1 MKKHE
6 KNSAVNGSYLIV
18 IIAPE
23 VTFNITTNPG
33 VTPRVQKNGSNPLAM
48 IKTVTQEDAWKGE
61 ANCSACSIRDS
72 VLFAGLQEKD
82 FEHIHKP
89 IEQLPLKPG
98 DILYHAGDKAD
109 RLFTIRSGLV
119 KLVQYLPD
127 GTQRIVR
134 LLRSTDVT
142 GMEALLGD
150 DYQHDAVI
158 MQTTEV
164 CVLPIDVVQRLS
176 KENAE
181 LHHELMKRWQ
191 RALADADLWITQL
204 STGSA
209 RQRVARLL
217 IKLVCDEDNRCE
229 LFNREDMGAILG
241 ITTETASRTVA
252 DFKRKGL
259 LKEMKPNLY
268 VADTDRLLEVA
279 EDLI

>member
-1 MKKHE
+1 M
-6 KNSAVNGSYLIV
+6 IV
-18 IIAPE
+18 IIALE
-23 VTFNITTNPG
+23 TVFNIAPCSFRSKD
-33 VTPRVQKNGSNPLAM
+33 PIHFAM

-61 ANCSACSIRDS
+61 ENCSVCSIRDS
-72 VLFAGLQEKD
+72 VLFAGLKEND
-82 FEHIHKP
+82 FGLIHKP
-89 IEQLPLKPG
+89 IEQLPLQHG

-109 RLFTIRSGLV
+109 KLFTIRHGLV

-127 GTQRIVR
+127 GNQRIVR
-134 LLRSTDVT
+134 LLRDTDVT

-150 DYQHDAVI
+150 EYHHDAIV

-164 CVLPIDVVQRLS
+164 CVLPIEVVQRLS
-176 KENAE
+176 KENAD

-191 RALADADLWITQL
+191 RALTDADLWITQL

-217 IKLVCDEDNRCE
+217 IKLVCDEDQRCE

-259 LKEMKPNLY
+259 LKELKPNLY
-268 VADTDRLLEVA
+268 VADTDKLQEVA
-279 EDLI
+279 EDLL

>member
-1 MKKHE
+1 M
-6 KNSAVNGSYLIV
+6 SSGSTDQIQ
-18 IIAPE
+18 P
-23 VTFNITTNPG
+23 
-33 VTPRVQKNGSNPLAM
+33 AM

-72 VLFAGLQEKD
+72 VLFAGLKEKD

-89 IEQLPLKPG
+89 IEQLPLQPG

-150 DYQHDAVI
+150 EYQHDAVI

-191 RALADADLWITQL
+191 RALSDADLWITQL

-268 VADTDRLLEVA
+268 MADTDKLLEVA
-279 EDLI
+279 EDLL

>member
-1 MKKHE
+1 MDQIYF
-6 KNSAVNGSYLIV
+6 AM
-18 IIAPE
+18 
-23 VTFNITTNPG
+23 TN
-33 VTPRVQKNGSNPLAM
+33 
-48 IKTVTQEDAWKGE
+48 TVTQEDAWKGE
-61 ANCSACSIRDS
+61 ANCNVCSIRDT

-89 IEQLPLKPG
+89 IEQLPLQPG
-98 DILYHAGDKAD
+98 DILYRAGDKAD
-109 RLFTIRSGLV
+109 RLLTIRSGLV
-119 KLVQYLPD
+119 KLVQYLPE

-142 GMEALLGD
+142 GMEALLGGE
-150 DYQHDAVI
+150 YQHDAVI
-158 MQTTEV
+158 MQATEV

-176 KENAE
+176 RENAQ
-181 LHHELMKRWQ
+181 LHQELMKRWQ

-217 IKLVCDEDNRCE
+217 IKLVCDEEHRCE

-241 ITTETASRTVA
+241 ITTETASRTIA

-259 LKEMKPNLY
+259 LKETKSNQY
-268 VADTDRLLEVA
+268 VADTDKLLKVA
-279 EDLI
+279 DDLI

>member
-1 MKKHE
+1 
-6 KNSAVNGSYLIV
+6 
-18 IIAPE
+18 
-23 VTFNITTNPG
+23 
-33 VTPRVQKNGSNPLAM
+33 M
-48 IKTVTQEDAWKGE
+48 IKSVSQEDAWKGE
-61 ANCSACSIRDS
+61 ANCKICSIRDT
-72 VLFAGLQEKD
+72 VLFAGLEEKD

-89 IEQLPLKPG
+89 IEQLPLQPG
-98 DILYHAGDKAD
+98 DALYHAGSKAD

-134 LLRSTDVT
+134 LLRATDVT
-142 GMEALLGD
+142 GMEALLGGE
-150 DYQHDAVI
+150 YQHDAIV

-164 CVLPIDVVQRLS
+164 CILPIDVVQRLS
-176 KENAE
+176 KENAK

-191 RALADADLWITQL
+191 RALSDADLWITQL

-209 RQRVARLL
+209 KQRVARLL
-217 IKLVCDEDNRCE
+217 IKLVCDEDNHCE

-252 DFKRKGL
+252 EFKRKGL
-259 LKEMKPNLY
+259 LREMRPNQY
-268 VADTDRLLEVA
+268 VADTDKLQEVA

>member
-1 MKKHE
+1 
-6 KNSAVNGSYLIV
+6 
-18 IIAPE
+18 
-23 VTFNITTNPG
+23 
-33 VTPRVQKNGSNPLAM
+33 M
-48 IKTVTQEDAWKGE
+48 IKSVTQEEAWKGE
-61 ANCSACSIRDS
+61 ANCKICSIRDT
-72 VLFAGLQEKD
+72 VLFAGLEEKD

-89 IEQLPLKPG
+89 IDQIPLQPG

-134 LLRSTDVT
+134 LLRATDVT
-142 GMEALLGD
+142 GMEALLGGE
-150 DYQHDAVI
+150 YQHDAVI

-164 CVLPIDVVQRLS
+164 CVLPSDVVQRLS
-176 KENAE
+176 VENAQ

-191 RALADADLWITQL
+191 QALSEADLWITQL

-209 RQRVARLL
+209 KQRVARLL
-217 IKLVCDEDNRCE
+217 IKLVCDQDNRCE

-252 DFKRKGL
+252 EFKRKGL
-259 LKEMKPNLY
+259 LREMRPNLY
-268 VADTDRLLEVA
+268 VADTDKLLEVA
-279 EDLI
+279 EDIG